1 MSNPRDVSLLVVVV
15 VALSVSYI
23 STCCETEC
31 AATRNAVRSC
41 LPVTPLTTTITEPP
55 ERPPIPPD
63 PIVPPPAVIAPLPKP
78 VESFKP
84 TEEPN
89 LFTEK
94 PAFLTQ
100 PKPISHSPKISPSSI
115 PNPSPSV
122 TATKQ
127 AEPGYPNYNSY
138 LYSIPGYSAFQPV
151 SFPGVI
157 QPNQASVQNDVTS
170 NDFVP
175 FPKIVTTEAIVEEKI
190 YTDVKTLTD
199 TQTNQP
205 QVAIPKPQTDFEEHF
220 TPEIIP
226 AVSVDTNQTS
236 ECKLSIT
243 SLTQGSGSTVT
254 IPSQI
259 PNKDTK
265 TKTPERFSLK
275 TSIPISKLD
284 LKCVNTPPDPV
295 FTNTVTKKV
304 PVSQPFQN
312 KQCDNGSRVE
322 IQSNIVIKSALDSEN
337 KEVKGNSQNNSISTL
352 INAAEA
358 INKTETQFK
367 KPDTKSEISTDV
379 KDLALPMTT
388 QSSNVISR
396 PLFNPI
402 NVETNKT
409 GFLNKPPDGSFNEQK
424 NQILFIQN
432 KNATSSKMLLT
443 IQQQNPQVLLQRTNF
458 DSKNLQAPSRL
469 SNQNKK
475 CKEEVVNDG
484 SISSKVVALKR
495 LHQENCD
502 ENDFENLITEN
513 QIYGNKIVV
522 KEKSQ
527 GTSQEQDLKSKG
539 KIDKPNQN
547 ETKNVVL
554 QPNFLYLSNVQFPA
568 NLMMI
573 KNNTKVTQSSDVLK
587 TNKVPSNENKTS
599 ETTTVTSNID
609 SNAHIK
615 NNKSQNITVSKE
627 IHVLK
632 SSNNVLQTL
641 SNKNNKTDLV
651 FQTTNQK
658 VIMNPQIVYQVP
670 MIVES
675 DNKPFINMEYS
686 KFVGQNK
693 KDFSKPFEQNK
704 SSDKL
709 FIACPYQ
716 MDSKLQPKIV
726 ITNIRPKIS
735 RIEEVSSLDIYEKR
749 RKLRR
754 LKYLSN
760 RESKELKSDIK
771 KSQEKEKTESR
782 KNIITPEKMSAE
794 IYKEF
799 ANTKI
804 TVEEGASES
813 DSDYGEDELKE
824 YNSIIKE
831 FTEKSENDNGKVEF
845 MSSLR
850 LATLETYKEKELER
864 QEKILKCDSV
874 ASAYIA
880 AGRLDKITCEEDT
893 LDAPILREA
902 LTPIKLTEESEPK
915 EMENGICLQRKQM
928 FLSQLKL
935 MQVSTKYKEGYERV
949 WQVILKERKRRDGS
963 VHDDARTKQ
972 LRSDVDLDTNGQ
984 LRILTEIKKSVNET
998 NNLIKKRLDSNSY
1011 RTDGDSIRVLAEKNF
1026 SELNRLSKLADRSV
1040 KLFSGQETRKRD
1052 LNPGFDS
1059 ENIQKPKL
1067 KPEHNNYPS
1076 INIPNISKIISLRTT
1091 QEQNTAVSTQAT
1103 SMDEPQSS
1111 AAGVKEMFKEEP
1123 KANKTQDFSCQAE
1136 DTLSWLGLEA
1146 IMKSYKEFDTAR
1158 RKEIADLH
1166 RRNTSLR
1173 VECAHVTRAASRD
1186 SDRARALLAE
1196 RQHLAVEENSLR
1208 TSIQKLCAT
1217 IEAIRNY

>member
-1 MSNPRDVSLLVVVV
+1 MWTRGPTGRSSL
-15 VALSVSYI
+15 
-23 STCCETEC
+23 
-31 AATRNAVRSC
+31 
-41 LPVTPLTTTITEPP
+41 PGTPLSTTITEPP

-63 PIVPPPAVIAPLPKP
+63 PIPPPTTPIAPLPKP
-78 VESFKP
+78 MEPFKP

-89 LFTEK
+89 PFLEK
-94 PAFLTQ
+94 PTFLSQ

-151 SFPGVI
+151 SFPGVV
-157 QPNQASVQNDVTS
+157 QPNQAPIVQNETSS

-175 FPKIVTTEAIVEEKI
+175 FPTMATKEIIVEEKKN
-190 YTDVKTLTD
+190 TETKPDME
-199 TQTNQP
+199 TQPSHSQKD
-205 QVAIPKPQTDFEEHF
+205 ILKPQTDFEEHF

-226 AVSVDTNQTS
+226 AVSVTETS
-236 ECKLSIT
+236 QKTECKLSIT

-259 PNKDTK
+259 PSKDNK

-284 LKCVNTPPDPV
+284 LKCVNTPPDPI
-295 FTNTVTKKV
+295 FTNAVPKKV
-304 PVSQPFQN
+304 HANQPFPN
-312 KQCDNGSRVE
+312 LKPDNSSRVE
-322 IQSNIVIKSALDSEN
+322 IQSNIIIKTAQESEN
-337 KEVKGNSQNNSISTL
+337 TEMKPNSQNNSISTL

-358 INKTETQFK
+358 INKTEAQFK
-367 KPDTKSEISTDV
+367 KPDPKSEVTNDAKDTST
-379 KDLALPMTT
+379 PPITT
-388 QSSNVISR
+388 QASNAISR

-402 NVETNKT
+402 NVETNKNN
-409 GFLNKPPDGSFNEQK
+409 FVNKPPDGSFNEQK

-432 KNATSSKMLLT
+432 KNTSNPKMLLT

-469 SNQNKK
+469 SNQSKK
-475 CKEEVVNDG
+475 CKEEVVNDSG
-484 SISSKVVALKR
+484 NSSKVVALKR

-527 GTSQEQDLKSKG
+527 GTLQEQDLKNKA
-539 KIDKPNQN
+539 KIDKPIQN

-573 KNNTKVTQSSDVLK
+573 KNNSKVTQNNDIIK
-587 TNKVPSNENKTS
+587 ANKVISNENKVS
-599 ETTTVTSNID
+599 ESTTTVTNVD
-609 SNAHIK
+609 SSSQVK
-615 NNKSQNITVSKE
+615 TNKSPNITVSKE

-651 FQTTNQK
+651 FQTSNQK

-675 DNKPFINMEYS
+675 DNKLNQPFINMDYS
-686 KFVGQNK
+686 KFVSQNK
-693 KDFSKPFEQNK
+693 KDFPKPFEQNK
-704 SSDKL
+704 TDKL

-735 RIEEVSSLDIYEKR
+735 KIDEVSSLDIYEKR
-749 RKLRR
+749 KRLRR

-760 RESKELKSDIK
+760 RDSKEQKGDVK
-771 KSQEKEKTESR
+771 KSQDKEKTDIR
-782 KNIITPEKMSAE
+782 KNIITPEKMTAE
-794 IYKEF
+794 IFKEF
-799 ANTKI
+799 ANSKV
-804 TVEEGASES
+804 TVGEGVSDS

-831 FTEKSENDNGKVEF
+831 FAEKTENDVGKVEF
-845 MSSLR
+845 MSCLR

-864 QEKILKCDSV
+864 QEKILRCDSV

-880 AGRLDKITCEEDT
+880 AGRLDKIVHEEIAPE
-893 LDAPILREA
+893 APILRKA
-902 LTPIKLTEESEPK
+902 LAPK
-915 EMENGICLQRKQM
+915 KINDTKPKDPENGISLQRKQM

-935 MQVSTKYKEGYERV
+935 VQVPSQYKEGYERV
-949 WQVILKERKRRDGS
+949 WQVILKERKQREGG
-963 VHDDARTKQ
+963 VHNDAKVKQ
-972 LRSDVDLDTNGQ
+972 TRQDVDWDTNGQ
-984 LRILTEIKKSVNET
+984 LKMLTEIKNCVNEN
-998 NNLIKKRLDSNSY
+998 NNLIKRRLDSNSNGM
-1011 RTDGDSIRVLAEKNF
+1011 DGDSIRVLAEKNF
-1026 SELNRLSKLADRSV
+1026 SELNRLSKMADRSV

-1059 ENIQKPKL
+1059 ENIQNPQSNIDQKC
-1067 KPEHNNYPS
+1067 YPS
-1076 INIPNISKIISLRTT
+1076 INIPNISKIISLKTT
-1091 QEQNTAVSTQAT
+1091 QEQNTVVSTQAT

-1111 AAGVKEMFKEEP
+1111 AAGVKEMFREGR
-1123 KANKTQDFSCQAE
+1123 KASSVQDFSCQVE
-1136 DTLSWLGLEA
+1136 ETMPWPGLEA
-1146 IMKSYKEFDTAR
+1146 VMKSYKEFDAAR
-1158 RKEIADLH
+1158 RREIADLH

-1196 RQHLAVEENSLR
+1196 RQNLAIEENTLR
-1208 TSIQKLCAT
+1208 TSIQKLCT
-1217 IEAIRNY
+1217 AIDAVRNY